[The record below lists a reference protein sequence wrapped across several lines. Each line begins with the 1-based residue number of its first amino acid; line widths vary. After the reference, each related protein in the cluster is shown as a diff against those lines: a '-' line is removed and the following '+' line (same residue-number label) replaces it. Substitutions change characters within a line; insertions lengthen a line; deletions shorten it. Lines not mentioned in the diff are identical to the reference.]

1 MTEHDILR
9 IMHARR
15 SGVKLNANAN
25 PNVLLRKDIKQITDG
40 KSVLITGGI
49 GDFLAIEPFVFSCDK
64 DIKKVFMATRGITEI
79 TELIRKGYPEI
90 EVKNL
95 LPVFPKNFYCF
106 FSLEHTFS
114 YMKEKKIYMPADFSR
129 ATDFSI
135 SRIFPKIQKDY
146 LKFTKSRY
154 LDKTYADIG
163 KYNLPAEY
171 VSLVTATT
179 RDAGHAG
186 RGRNLNTAEIDL
198 IRKKIGCPLV
208 CVYCECQ
215 NPHPEIIHVKKCSMF
230 ESLEI
235 LKKSKGYIGVDSW
248 LSVIAGWLFPSTAIA
263 VKCINEHGYN
273 NKKCYWPLLPS
284 QNFLYRDLV
293 HDFIFQ
299 PKK

>member
-15 SGVKLNANAN
+15 SGVKLSNNAN
-25 PNVLLRKDIKQITDG
+25 PNVLLRKDVKAITDG

-146 LKFTKSRY
+146 LKFTKS
-154 LDKTYADIG
+154 
-163 KYNLPAEY
+163 
-171 VSLVTATT
+171 
-179 RDAGHAG
+179 
-186 RGRNLNTAEIDL
+186 
-198 IRKKIGCPLV
+198 
-208 CVYCECQ
+208 
-215 NPHPEIIHVKKCSMF
+215 
-230 ESLEI
+230 
-235 LKKSKGYIGVDSW
+235 
-248 LSVIAGWLFPSTAIA
+248 
-263 VKCINEHGYN
+263 
-273 NKKCYWPLLPS
+273 
-284 QNFLYRDLV
+284 
-293 HDFIFQ
+293 
-299 PKK
+299 